1 MGEAANRRWDIK
13 HGGLLRVA
21 VLLLD
26 LWVWRRVMG
35 RETFEEW
42 LISGGGG
49 GGWGGTTTA
58 WEEGGKYCWN
68 CYMSFSPYGG

>member
-49 GGWGGTTTA
+49 GVGGA
-58 WEEGGKYCWN
+58 PPLHGKREESTVGTVI
-68 CYMSFSPYGG
+68 